1 MGVVHESK
9 EHLDEESS
17 GIKTEDGIKIGQS
30 EGDIA
35 GRKSVPKKRRKI
47 TKECPACHKIFS
59 SKGNLK
65 IHIET
70 VHEGK
75 KSFNCSL
82 CNTQLSSKRNLEN
95 HVAGVH
101 EGKKPFACSQCT
113 KSFAQNASL
122 KHHIETV
129 HEIEN
134 IKIEQPDEAAFLCL
148 PAPSDSEINP
158 ESDTR
163 KKQTFE
169 CSICNTQLSS
179 KRNLENHISGVHDG
193 TKSFHCS
200 LCSKSFAQ
208 NATLKQHIKA
218 VHEGKKPFQCEQ
230 CQLRFKTKVNLN
242 NHIARV
248 HSGDTPFKCSFCF
261 AGFNSAKSLTRHMGL
276 VHESKEPENENGAI
290 RLEDIKVEQLDD
302 INIKEEYDYEKEYLP
317 ENDYEEEYLPE
328 NLCDV
333 NIKTEIE

>member
-1 MGVVHESK
+1 MFKAVGNMQKNNKNKK
-9 EHLDEESS
+9 ELVAHGKNLKMQCEICEIYLS
-17 GIKTEDGIKIGQS
+17 T
-30 EGDIA
+30 
-35 GRKSVPKKRRKI
+35 
-47 TKECPACHKIFS
+47 
-59 SKGNLK
+59 KGNLK

-134 IKIEQPDEAAFLCL
+134 IKLEQPDEADFLSL
-148 PAPSDSEINP
+148 PVPSNSEINP

-208 NATLKQHIKA
+208 NATLK
-218 VHEGKKPFQCEQ
+218 
-230 CQLRFKTKVNLN
+230 R
-242 NHIARV
+242 HIASV
-248 HSGDTPFKCSFCF
+248 
-261 AGFNSAKSLTRHMGL
+261 
-276 VHESKEPENENGAI
+276 
-290 RLEDIKVEQLDD
+290 
-302 INIKEEYDYEKEYLP
+302 Y
-317 ENDYEEEYLPE
+317 
-328 NLCDV
+328 
-333 NIKTEIE
+333 